1 MTGRGASSPPDPTLE
16 ALWKR
21 VIDEWE
27 DDARH
32 AAFLDYC
39 QKSDRL
45 VDAAVRYRGMA
56 GDRERAQVSE
66 KKLKAVALLAMTRL
80 EVTRVAERRSPS
92 RALSYLLIAFFVVA
106 TIGLLAYVGLWH

>member
-1 MTGRGASSPPDPTLE
+1 MSARGASAPPDPTLE

-27 DDARH
+27 DEARH
-32 AAFLDYC
+32 NAFLDYC
-39 QKSDRL
+39 QKRDRL

-56 GDRERAQVSE
+56 GDRERARVSE

-92 RALSYLLIAFFVVA
+92 RALSYALIAFFVAA
-106 TIGLLAYVGLWH
+106 TIGLLAYVGFWY